1 MVATKIIAIEYTQ
14 KENRKEL
21 KLLTIKI
28 QLNSKQDNTES
39 IRDKK

>member
-1 MVATKIIAIEYTQ
+1 MVATKKIATEYTQ

-28 QLNSKQDNTES
+28 QLNSKQDNTEG

>member
-1 MVATKIIAIEYTQ
+1 MVATKKIAIEHTQ

>member
-1 MVATKIIAIEYTQ
+1 MVATKEIATRYTQ

-21 KLLTIKI
+21 KLLTIKV
-28 QLNSKQDNTES
+28 QLNSKQDNTEG